1 MLFNVVVVLFFYSK
15 AQIPQTSFP
24 LALQQISKYQ
34 PKPKTRVWDYF
45 GHGHLPKRGWVGGV
59 GGGGSGPLSPTSN
72 IYLLS
77 NFLTIANIEHK
88 TSNLIFRLNLLPEFQ
103 IDFDR
108 ICTFHLPGL
117 HSEWEQ
123 LIWRPDSS

>member
-45 GHGHLPKRGWVGGV
+45 GHGHLPKRGWVGGG

-77 NFLTIANIEHK
+77 FSKFPDDRKHK
-88 TSNLIFRLNLLPEFQ
+88 T
-103 IDFDR
+103 
-108 ICTFHLPGL
+108 
-117 HSEWEQ
+117 
-123 LIWRPDSS
+123 